1 MAKNVIKNVQTKPI
15 GFAPILAH
23 YFEKCGIVDI
33 IDAHVPLDPRR
44 KVLTHGQASMA
55 MITGILF
62 QAMQLYRICQFAK
75 ERTVL
80 DVLLPGIEPEEY
92 FDDRLADTLDA
103 LFYYGLGNLET
114 QITRNMIQAFNIESH
129 ICHNDTTCALVYGNC
144 DNNQSDQSIKISF
157 GYSKKYRDDLKQLVW
172 SMSVSSDSAFPLFQQ
187 AYSGNTAD
195 VDTYVKQWHNLID
208 LLARQDFLFVG
219 DCKVASKSN
228 MAHIHDHDGFFLSP
242 LPMYPSYNKA
252 FNDALDQHRFELLLP
267 YKEKINRGF
276 EVPLSIDHDNRL
288 YSFRMII
295 LFDHG
300 LFIRKNN
307 SLTQRIE
314 KARAAFDLLASKLN
328 TYRLKTRPAID
339 KACRA
344 IVKKYQVSDFLQY
357 AIYNDPQVTYK
368 NKKRGRPA
376 AAQPV
381 EKIKIVKDN
390 FRLQVHLNE
399 KAVEDARYRA
409 GYYPLVTNKPV
420 EDLSIQEAMI
430 AHKNQY
436 KVEHTY
442 RRSKT
447 YLDLEPIYLQ
457 TPERIEAYLFLFK
470 IALQIIV
477 LMERTARNNIRSRN
491 KGLDDFMPNKKDY
504 RTPKAEYLLQK
515 FEHVVTGRMPLPD
528 GKIYGFVSEL
538 SNLQNDILD
547 VLEVPPECYS
557 FQYLFDTS

>member
-1 MAKNVIKNVQTKPI
+1 
-15 GFAPILAH
+15 
-23 YFEKCGIVDI
+23 
-33 IDAHVPLDPRR
+33 
-44 KVLTHGQASMA
+44 
-55 MITGILF
+55 
-62 QAMQLYRICQFAK
+62 
-75 ERTVL
+75 
-80 DVLLPGIEPEEY
+80 
-92 FDDRLADTLDA
+92 
-103 LFYYGLGNLET
+103 
-114 QITRNMIQAFNIESH
+114 
-129 ICHNDTTCALVYGNC
+129 
-144 DNNQSDQSIKISF
+144 
-157 GYSKKYRDDLKQLVW
+157 
-172 SMSVSSDSAFPLFQQ
+172 
-187 AYSGNTAD
+187 
-195 VDTYVKQWHNLID
+195 
-208 LLARQDFLFVG
+208 
-219 DCKVASKSN
+219 
-228 MAHIHDHDGFFLSP
+228 
-242 LPMYPSYNKA
+242 MYPSYNKA
-252 FNDALDQHRFELLLP
+252 FNDALDQHRFELLLA

-276 EVPLSIDHDNRL
+276 EVPLSIKHDNRL

-307 SLTQRIE
+307 SLSQRID
-314 KARAAFDLLASKLN
+314 KARAAFDVLASKLN
-328 TYRLKTRPAID
+328 TYRLKTRAAID

-357 AIYNDPQVTYK
+357 AIYNDPQVIYK

-447 YLDLEPIYLQ
+447 NLDLEPIYLQ

-477 LMERTARNNIRSRN
+477 LIERTARNNIRTRD

-515 FEHVVTGRMPLPD
+515 FEHVVTGRMPLSD

-538 SNLQNDILD
+538 TKLQNDILD
-547 VLEVPPECYS
+547 VLEVPAECYS

>member
-1 MAKNVIKNVQTKPI
+1 
-15 GFAPILAH
+15 
-23 YFEKCGIVDI
+23 
-33 IDAHVPLDPRR
+33 
-44 KVLTHGQASMA
+44 
-55 MITGILF
+55 
-62 QAMQLYRICQFAK
+62 
-75 ERTVL
+75 
-80 DVLLPGIEPEEY
+80 
-92 FDDRLADTLDA
+92 
-103 LFYYGLGNLET
+103 
-114 QITRNMIQAFNIESH
+114 
-129 ICHNDTTCALVYGNC
+129 
-144 DNNQSDQSIKISF
+144 
-157 GYSKKYRDDLKQLVW
+157 
-172 SMSVSSDSAFPLFQQ
+172 MSVSSDSAFPLFQQ

-208 LLARQDFLFVG
+208 LLGQQDFLFVG

-242 LPMYPSYNKA
+242 LPKYASYHKA
-252 FNDALDQHRFELLLP
+252 FNDALDRHRFELLLA
-267 YKEKINRGF
+267 YKDKINRGF
-276 EVPLSIDHDNRL
+276 EVPLVIDHDHQR
-288 YSFRMII
+288 YTFRMII

-307 SLTQRIE
+307 SLTRRID
-314 KARAAFDLLASKLN
+314 KARTAFDLLASKLN
-328 TYRLKTRPAID
+328 TYRLKTRAAID

-344 IVKKYQVSDFLQY
+344 IVKKYQVSDFIQY
-357 AIYNDPQVTYK
+357 AIHNDPQITYK

-381 EKIKIVKDN
+381 EQVKIVKDN
-390 FRLQVHLNE
+390 FRLQVQLNE

-447 YLDLEPIYLQ
+447 HLELEPIYLQ

-515 FEHVVTGRMPLPD
+515 FEHVVTGRMPLAD

-538 SNLQNDILD
+538 SDLQIDILD
-547 VLEVPPECYS
+547 VLEVPAECYS
-557 FQYLFDTS
+557 FQHLFDSS

>member
-1 MAKNVIKNVQTKPI
+1 
-15 GFAPILAH
+15 
-23 YFEKCGIVDI
+23 
-33 IDAHVPLDPRR
+33 
-44 KVLTHGQASMA
+44 
-55 MITGILF
+55 
-62 QAMQLYRICQFAK
+62 
-75 ERTVL
+75 
-80 DVLLPGIEPEEY
+80 
-92 FDDRLADTLDA
+92 
-103 LFYYGLGNLET
+103 
-114 QITRNMIQAFNIESH
+114 
-129 ICHNDTTCALVYGNC
+129 
-144 DNNQSDQSIKISF
+144 
-157 GYSKKYRDDLKQLVW
+157 
-172 SMSVSSDSAFPLFQQ
+172 
-187 AYSGNTAD
+187 
-195 VDTYVKQWHNLID
+195 
-208 LLARQDFLFVG
+208 
-219 DCKVASKSN
+219 
-228 MAHIHDHDGFFLSP
+228 
-242 LPMYPSYNKA
+242 MYASYNKA
-252 FNDALDQHRFELLLP
+252 FNDALNQHRFELLLP

-276 EVPLSIDHDNRL
+276 EVPLIIDHDHRL
-288 YSFRMII
+288 YPFRMII

-307 SLTQRIE
+307 SLTQRID

-357 AIYNDPQVTYK
+357 AIHNDVQVLYK

-376 AAQPV
+376 ATQPV
-381 EKIKIVKDN
+381 EKIKIVKDH
-390 FRLQVHLNE
+390 FRLQLHLNE

-447 YLDLEPIYLQ
+447 HLDLEPIYLQ

-528 GKIYGFVSEL
+528 GKTYGFVSEL

-547 VLEVPPECYS
+547 VLEVPAECYS

>member
-1 MAKNVIKNVQTKPI
+1 MAQKVVKNVQTKPI

-23 YFEKCGIVDI
+23 YFKKCAIVDI
-33 IDAHVPLDPRR
+33 IDAHVRLDARR
-44 KVLTHGQASMA
+44 KVLTHGQAAMA

-75 ERTVL
+75 ESTVL
-80 DVLLPGIEPEEY
+80 DVLLPGIDACEY
-92 FDDRLADTLDA
+92 FDDRMADTLDA
-103 LFYYGLGNLET
+103 MFYYGLGNLEA
-114 QITRNMIQAFNIESH
+114 QITRKMIDAFDIENE

-157 GYSKKYRDDLKQLVW
+157 GYSKKYRNDLKQLVW

-187 AYSGNTAD
+187 AFSGNTAD

-208 LLARQDFLFVG
+208 LLGRQDFLFVG
-219 DCKVASKSN
+219 DSKVASKSN
-228 MAHIHDHDGFFLSP
+228 MAHIHEHDGFFLSP
-242 LPMYPSYNKA
+242 LPMYASYNRA
-252 FNDALDQHRFELLLP
+252 FNDALNQHRFELLLA

-276 EVPLSIDHDNRL
+276 EVPLTIDHDGRL
-288 YSFRMII
+288 YPFRMII

-300 LFIRKNN
+300 LFIRKNH

-314 KARAAFDLLASKLN
+314 KAQAAFDLLASKLN
-328 TYRLKTRPAID
+328 TYRLKTRAAID
-339 KACRA
+339 KACKG
-344 IVKKYQVSDFLQY
+344 IVKKYQVSEFLQY
-357 AIYNDPQVTYK
+357 SIHSDPKLTYK
-368 NKKRGRPA
+368 NKKKGRPSA
-376 AAQPV
+376 TQPV
-381 EKIKIVKDN
+381 EKVKIVKEH

-409 GYYPLVTNKPV
+409 GYYPLVTNKPA
-420 EDLSIQEAMI
+420 EALSIQEAMI

-447 YLDLEPIYLQ
+447 NLSLEPIYLQ

-477 LMERTARNNIRSRN
+477 LMERTARSNIRSRN
-491 KGLDDFMPNKKDY
+491 KGLDEFMPNKKDY
-504 RTPKAEYLLQK
+504 RRPKAEYLLQK
-515 FEHVVTGRMPLPD
+515 FEFVVVGRMPLAD
-528 GKIYGFVSEL
+528 GKNYGFVSEL
-538 SNLQNDILD
+538 NDLQNDILD
-547 VLEVPPECYS
+547 ILEVPAECFS